1 MKQFQANHGLLIQN
15 EQLNVHEHS
24 TCYRAH
30 CPQAACRSGHWCA
43 LPEGAIASGSSDQE
57 AFAGAALAINL
68 HEDRIRNARRRPMIY
83 GRLDIADNVLI
94 HASPWR
100 VRADAGIF
108 IVL

>member
-1 MKQFQANHGLLIQN
+1 MPRSLPQLLELDDQG
-15 EQLNVHEHS
+15 
-24 TCYRAH
+24 T
-30 CPQAACRSGHWCA
+30 
-43 LPEGAIASGSSDQE
+43 DQE
-57 AFAGAALAINL
+57 AFAGTALAINL
-68 HEDRIRNARRRPMIY
+68 HEDRIGNARRHLITY